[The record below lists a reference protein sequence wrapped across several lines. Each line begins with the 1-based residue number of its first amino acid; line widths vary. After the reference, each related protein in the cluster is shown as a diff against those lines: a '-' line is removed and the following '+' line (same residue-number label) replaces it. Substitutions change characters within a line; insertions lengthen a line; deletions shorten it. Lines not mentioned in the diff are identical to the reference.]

1 MNRIGK
7 GESRRY
13 TSRLRDQQAA
23 STRDRIL
30 EATARVVASG
40 IAGISIPAI
49 AEEAGVSIPTVYRIF
64 GTKRGLIEAIY
75 PYATRKANPAELRV
89 PNSFEDFRQGLRILF
104 DRVDSMDEL
113 ARAAIV
119 SRGAEEVRHA
129 SMPARL
135 ALTRQLVD
143 ALAPGLEGRDRDR
156 VVRLAVVLSSSA
168 SLRMWRDH
176 LGVPVDGAIDD
187 IEWIFR
193 AAVAAARSGS
203 SK

>member
-1 MNRIGK
+1 MKPIVQ
-7 GESRRY
+7 SRTRHY
-13 TSRLRDQQAA
+13 RSQLRDEQAA

-30 EATARVVASG
+30 EATARVVAGG

-89 PNSFEDFRQGLRILF
+89 PGTFEDFRQGLRILF

-135 ALTRQLVD
+135 ASVSQLVE
-143 ALAPGLEGRDRDR
+143 AIAPGLHGRDQER
-156 VVRLAVVLSSSA
+156 VVRLVLVLSSSA

-176 LGVPVDGAIDD
+176 LNVPVNEAIED
-187 IEWIFR
+187 IEWLFR
-193 AAVAAARSGS
+193 AAVAAARSDAPR
-203 SK
+203 

>member
-1 MNRIGK
+1 MNRIVNS
-7 GESRRY
+7 ETRRY
-13 TSRLRDQQAA
+13 KSRVRERQAE
-23 STRDRIL
+23 STRDLIL
-30 EATARVVASG
+30 EATARVVAGG

-89 PNSFEDFRQGLRILF
+89 PSNFEDFRQGLRILF

-135 ALTRQLVD
+135 AFTSQLVD
-143 ALAPGLEGRDRDR
+143 ALAPGLQGRDRER
-156 VVRLAVVLSSSA
+156 VMRLVVVLGTSA

-176 LGVPVDGAIDD
+176 LGVPVEEAIDD
-187 IEWIFR
+187 IEWILR

-203 SK
+203 PK